1 MKLFEYDYRDEKPTY
16 GAIQLQDLMK
26 IHRQRIKFDTSAG
39 TIILKFLPWRSYV
52 ATTRKLE
59 EIPAYVKL
67 REEGLILMDV
77 DNSNEELYAH
87 RLDIGLQL
95 SQYIDQYS
103 LGCFEDPQLNS
114 LNELDAIYHA
124 LDKAERLTLENL
136 LMTLTQDIPFKEV
149 DFTVHNI
156 AKAYG
161 INIIDKET
169 FENPAKIQMSVL
181 ASKYN
186 QEQEDIADGLRK

>member
-1 MKLFEYDYRDEKPTY
+1 M
-16 GAIQLQDLMK
+16 
-26 IHRQRIKFDTSAG
+26 
-39 TIILKFLPWRSYV
+39 

-77 DNSNEELYAH
+77 DSSNEELYAH

-124 LDKAERLTLENL
+124 LDKAERLTLEEL